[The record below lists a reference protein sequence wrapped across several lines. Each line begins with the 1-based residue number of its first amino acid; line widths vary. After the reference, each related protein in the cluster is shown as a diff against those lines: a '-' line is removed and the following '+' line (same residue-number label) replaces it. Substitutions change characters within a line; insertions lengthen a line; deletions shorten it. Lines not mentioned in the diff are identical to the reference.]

1 MFLGGRFMNIL
12 SYELT
17 FPIAQNVILLAFY
30 DGGNTW
36 NSYKGADPLD
46 LRKGAGFGIRIQM
59 PMLGTIGF
67 DYGYG
72 FDKVGGPAW
81 EPHLTLGAGF

>member
-1 MFLGGRFMNIL
+1 M
-12 SYELT
+12 
-17 FPIAQNVILLAFY
+17 
-30 DGGNTW
+30 
-36 NSYKGADPLD
+36 GADPLD
-46 LRKGAGFGIRIQM
+46 MKKGAGFGIRIDM

-72 FDKVGGPAW
+72 FDKPTGAGW